1 MSLSFGGMSLFLVIA
16 GVGLLLL
23 VAAKPLAFLCRLLL
37 RGAAGAAAFWGLS
50 ALFPSFFLL
59 GVNAWT
65 VGTVACFGLPGF
77 LLLLVA
83 QCLLM

>member
-1 MSLSFGGMSLFLVIA
+1 MTITMGGISLFVLVA
-16 GVGLLLL
+16 GIGLLLL
-23 VAAKPLAFLCRLLL
+23 VAAKPFAFFCRLAA
-37 RGAAGAAAFWGLS
+37 RGLAGAAAVWGLS

-59 GVNAWT
+59 GVNGWT
-65 VGTVACFGLPGF
+65 VGIVACFGLPGF